1 MLKKIEFKTQ
11 VVRGEKKRQ
20 ISLWGRLD
28 QIKYFVGANHAQIL
42 FKGVSGQSELFEVVK
57 MSFFFLSKYKLD
69 ATKIPDI
76 CSCQNNKL
84 WQQGE
89 T

>member
-1 MLKKIEFKTQ
+1 VFSICSKKLNLKLKLY
-11 VVRGEKKRQ
+11 VEKQKRQ

-42 FKGVSGQSELFEVVK
+42 FKGVSGQSELFKVVK

-76 CSCQNNKL
+76 CSRQNNKL
-84 WQQGE
+84 
-89 T
+89 